1 VPEFA
6 GETSSA
12 TETKDST
19 PLPEIKELAEVP
31 ATKKLEE
38 PRAEEAKT
46 SEVSGP
52 SAKVETEKS
61 QMGTTVTPK
70 RRRMVNVLDVLETI
84 KSSSITPKKTL
95 ETSGVS
101 TEAIIAEASKQ

>member
-19 PLPEIKELAEVP
+19 LLLEIKELAEVP
-31 ATKKLEE
+31 ATEKMEE

-52 SAKVETEKS
+52 SAKVETGKS
-61 QMGTTVTPK
+61 
-70 RRRMVNVLDVLETI
+70 
-84 KSSSITPKKTL
+84 
-95 ETSGVS
+95 
-101 TEAIIAEASKQ
+101 